1 MEKEMNNGYKMQN
14 PQYLS
19 KLNTIQELV
28 EQLNAKVIV
37 MQAIR
42 AGIDS
47 DKYLQE
53 STQGADEV
61 TDALRN
67 VFVTKIEKQKETLKN
82 TLQEYKQIVQ
92 ALNVLTIEDKEI

>member
-47 DKYLQE
+47 DKYLLE
-53 STQGADEV
+53 STYGSDEFTV
-61 TDALRN
+61 AIRIGMDS
-67 VFVTKIEKQKETLKN
+67 KIKKQQETLKTN
-82 TLQEYKQIVQ
+82 LQEYKQTLQ
-92 ALNVLTIEDKEI
+92 ALNAIIIEDKEI